1 MTIWKAALSAV
12 QTGPDFLSQEDVCIL
27 FPFSVIE

>member
-12 QTGPDFLSQEDVCIL
+12 QTGPDLLSQEDVLCNNTY
-27 FPFSVIE
+27 VTKK